1 MKKTISFL
9 FFLSTFY
16 VLFEACGNKTA
27 DDGQANSFYISA
39 ADCTGSTPTYTA
51 DVKPILD
58 TKCANSGCHSAVSPA
73 HALDLSTYA
82 TTKAQFNVHTILCS
96 INQDGTCG
104 KMPNN
109 GTKLAAADIKKI
121 TCWAKNNFPQ

>member
-1 MKKTISFL
+1 MKKTMSFL

-27 DDGQANSFYISA
+27 DDGQANSFYTTA
-39 ADCTGSTPTYTA
+39 ADCTGTTPTYTA
-51 DVKPILD
+51 DIKPILD
-58 TKCANSGCHSAVSPA
+58 VRCANSGCHSAVSPA
-73 HALDLSTYA
+73 NSLDLSTYA
-82 TTKAQFNVHTILCS
+82 TIKAHFNAHTILCS
-96 INQDGTCG
+96 INQEGTCG
-104 KMPNN
+104 KMPKN